1 MFELAKISSA
11 SYKSIEILCDL
22 MNEIWAEY
30 FSNFFEKEKL
40 EYILSF
46 NVPEVIKD
54 EIKIDNSRYF
64 FIKKDNEI
72 IGFIQLQYYSWLF
85 ALKRIYLK
93 KEYRN
98 KSIGYQIFQEIKEIA
113 RAENNKV
120 ISILVNQNDEKMI
133 SIFERWGFKKL
144 EALTRYIGDNYY
156 LEDYKM
162 EYVL

>member
-1 MFELAKISSA
+1 MFELIKISAA
-11 SYKSIEILCDL
+11 SNKLISSLCIL
-22 MNEIWAEY
+22 MNEIWSEC
-30 FSNFFEKEKL
+30 FSDFFEKEKL
-40 EYILSF
+40 DYILSF
-46 NVPEVIKD
+46 NIPDVIKD

-64 FIKKDNEI
+64 FIKKENEI
-72 IGFIQLQYYSWLF
+72 IGFVQLQYYSWLF
-85 ALKRIYLK
+85 ALKRIYIK

-98 KSIGYQIFQEIKEIA
+98 KSIGFQVFQKIKEMA

-120 ISILVNQNDEKMI
+120 ISILVNRNDEKMI

-144 EALTRYIGDNYY
+144 ETLTRYIGNNYY